1 MSLTIPTPSVS
12 NGTTT
17 SSARAMTLAQRR
29 RAALEHNGLLA
40 TRRLAEGSPNATF
53 FWILVTVLSLVTFG
67 LVMVL
72 SSSSIVAL
80 NRGMS
85 PWTMFF
91 KQLMWAFFGG
101 IGMAFFYRFPY
112 PMLRRFVFPGLIVAY
127 GLMLLP
133 FVPNIGV
140 STNGARAWVAFGP
153 VGFQPSEFLKFA
165 LLAYCANL
173 LGRRQKEITN
183 ISRTVYPILRVWGVA
198 VALCLLQRDLG
209 GAIVMSCIVLTV
221 LFMAGTPARIVVLL
235 ASSAFFVGLVFTLSN
250 SSRRNRWTA
259 FLNLDETRGHYGYQ
273 VWQSILSISNGGLS
287 GVGAGAGT
295 GKWGYVPL
303 AHSDFI
309 FSTIAEEFG
318 LIGVTLVIG
327 GFLIF
332 TLFGLQASV
341 RAPEKFGALLAGGVT
356 MWFAIQASINIGG
369 VSGSMPVT
377 GLTLPLI
384 SYGGSSLLVCMS
396 AAGLLLNVARKMK

>member
-1 MSLTIPTPSVS
+1 M
-12 NGTTT
+12 
-17 SSARAMTLAQRR
+17 
-29 RAALEHNGLLA
+29 
-40 TRRLAEGSPNATF
+40 
-53 FWILVTVLSLVTFG
+53 
-67 LVMVL
+67 

-80 NRGMS
+80 NRGLS
-85 PWTMFF
+85 PWTMFV
-91 KQLMWAFFGG
+91 KQLMWACVGG
-101 IGMAFFYRFPY
+101 LGMAFFYRFPY
-112 PMLRRFVFPGLIVAY
+112 PMLRRFVFPGLLAAY

-133 FVPNIGV
+133 FAPNIGV
-140 STNGARAWVAFGP
+140 STNGARAWVVLGP

-173 LGRRQKEITN
+173 LGRRQKEVTDIN
-183 ISRTVYPILRVWGVA
+183 RTIKPVIYAWLVA
-198 VALCLLQRDLG
+198 VVLCVAQKDLG

-221 LFMAGTPARIVVLL
+221 MIKAGIPVRIIGAIAGASMSGALFIT
-235 ASSAFFVGLVFTLSN
+235 LVS

-259 FLNLDETRGHYGYQ
+259 FLNLDETKASFGYQ
-273 VWQSILSISNGGLS
+273 VWQSILSISNGGIS
-287 GVGAGAGT
+287 GAGIGAGT

-318 LIGVTLVIG
+318 LIGVTAIIG
-327 GFLIF
+327 GFLVLVVSGF
-332 TLFGLQASV
+332 RVAMAAQ
-341 RAPEKFGALLAGGVT
+341 EKFGALLAGGVT
-356 MWFAIQASINIGG
+356 MWFAFQAIINIGG

-396 AAGLLLNVARKMK
+396 AAGLLMNVARNMK

>member
-1 MSLTIPTPSVS
+1 MSLTIPTPPVS
-12 NGTTT
+12 NLGV
-17 SSARAMTLAQRR
+17 SGSARAMTLAQRR
-29 RAALEHNGLLA
+29 RAVLEQNGLLA
-40 TRRLAEGSPNATF
+40 TRRLAEGSPSATF

-91 KQLMWAFFGG
+91 KQLMWASFGG

-183 ISRTVYPILRVWGVA
+183 ISRTVFPILRAWGVA
-198 VALCLLQRDLG
+198 VALCMLQRDLG

-235 ASSAFFVGLVFTLSN
+235 GSSAFFMGLMFTLTN

-332 TLFGLQASV
+332 TLFGLQASM
-341 RAPEKFGALLAGGVT
+341 RASEKFGALLAGGVT

>member
-1 MSLTIPTPSVS
+1 
-12 NGTTT
+12 
-17 SSARAMTLAQRR
+17 MTLAQRR
-29 RAALEHNGLLA
+29 RAVLEQNGLLA

-127 GLMLLP
+127 GMMLLP

-183 ISRTVYPILRVWGVA
+183 ISRTVFPILRAWGVA
-198 VALCLLQRDLG
+198 VALCMLQRDLG
-209 GAIVMSCIVLTV
+209 GAIVMSCIVLAV

-235 ASSAFFVGLVFTLSN
+235 GSSAFFVGLMFTLTN
-250 SSRRNRWTA
+250 SSRRYRWTA

>member
-1 MSLTIPTPSVS
+1 MSTA
-12 NGTTT
+12 TT
-17 SSARAMTLAQRR
+17 SPTNRTMTLAERR
-29 RAALEHNGLLA
+29 RAVLDQGGLLSS
-40 TRRLAEGSPNATF
+40 RRVTQKPANKTF
-53 FWILVTVLSLVTFG
+53 FIIFITVLTLVAIG
-67 LVMVL
+67 LVMVM

-80 NRGMS
+80 NRGLS

-91 KQLMWAFFGG
+91 KQLMWACVGG
-101 IGMAFFYRFPY
+101 LGMAFFYRFPY
-112 PMLRRFVFPGLIVAY
+112 PMLRRWVFPGLMAAY

-133 FVPNIGV
+133 FAPNIGV
-140 STNGARAWVAFGP
+140 STNGARAWVVFGP

-173 LGRRQKEITN
+173 LGRRQKEVTDIN
-183 ISRTVYPILRVWGVA
+183 RTIKPVIYAWLAAVILCVA
-198 VALCLLQRDLG
+198 QKDLG

-221 LFMAGTPARIVVLL
+221 MFMAGIPMRIIGAIAG
-235 ASSAFFVGLVFTLSN
+235 ASTTGALFITLVS

-259 FLNLDETRGHYGYQ
+259 FLNLDETKASFGYQ
-273 VWQSILSISNGGLS
+273 VWQSILSISNGGIS
-287 GVGAGAGT
+287 GAGIGAGT

-318 LIGVTLVIG
+318 LIGVAAIIG
-327 GFLIF
+327 GFLVLVVSGF
-332 TLFGLQASV
+332 RVAMAAQ
-341 RAPEKFGALLAGGVT
+341 EKFGALLAGGVT
-356 MWFAIQASINIGG
+356 MWFAFQAIINIGG

-396 AAGLLLNVARKMK
+396 AAGLLMNVARNMK